1 MTNNFKF
8 KYDMKQLDVNLM
20 HPAEQITTIIGRI
33 YRSEMTTTSG
43 GNLSIM
49 DENGDMWITPASID
63 KGSLTPADIIC
74 VKADGTI
81 VGPHRPSSEYP
92 FHKAIYKMNP
102 NIHSVVH
109 AHPPGLVTFSMVHQV
124 PDTSILPQAHAV
136 CGPVGFAGYAI
147 PGSELLGQKI
157 VAEFQKNPD
166 YKAVVM
172 ENHGVVV
179 AGTDI
184 ADAYR
189 RFETLELCARTILN
203 AKTLGEPKY
212 LSDEQIRQND
222 TAANTPLPHFSGAGH
237 PSDERAIRAEI
248 CKIVRRA
255 CVQHLMC
262 SSYGT
267 ASVRWRG
274 NDFLITPADKQ
285 RWDLEPE
292 DIVQVKDGM
301 VEEGKN
307 ASRAAALHYEIYRR
321 NPKVNSIILTQSPA
335 LMGFCTTGVKFD
347 VRTIPE
353 SWIFLQDIP
362 TFPFGS
368 QYDERRTELVDEFKK
383 RPFVMVENDCVI
395 VTGDQLINTFDRL
408 EVADFS
414 ARSLILAAPLGKLN
428 PITDDEIEKLRVAFH
443 VGE

>member
-1 MTNNFKF
+1 
-8 KYDMKQLDVNLM
+8 M
-20 HPAEQITTIIGRI
+20 HPAEQIAIIIGRI

-49 DENGDMWITPASID
+49 DENGDMWITPAAID
-63 KGSLTPADIIC
+63 KGSLTPADIMC

-102 NIHSVVH
+102 HIHSVIH

-124 PDTSILPQAHAV
+124 PDTSIIPQARAT
-136 CGPVGFAGYAI
+136 CGPVGFAEYAL
-147 PGSELLGQKI
+147 PGSELLGKKI
-157 VAEFQKNPD
+157 VAEFKKNPD
-166 YKAVVM
+166 YKAVIM

-179 AGTDI
+179 AGDDI
-184 ADAYR
+184 ADAYQ

-212 LSDEQIRQND
+212 LSEEQILQHEKAVNV
-222 TAANTPLPHFSGAGH
+222 PFQHFMNVIH

-255 CVQHLMC
+255 CSQGLMC

-267 ASVRWRG
+267 ASVRWRD
-274 NDFLITPADKQ
+274 NDFLITPSSMQ
-285 RWDLEPE
+285 RWDLDPE

-301 VEEGKN
+301 IEAGKK
-307 ASRAAALHYEIYRR
+307 ASRSVALHYEIYRR

-335 LMGFCTTGVKFD
+335 LMGFCTTGAKFD

-362 TFPFGS
+362 IFPFGS
-368 QYDERRTELVDEFKK
+368 QYNEHLTELADEFKN
-383 RPFVMVENDCVI
+383 RPCVMLENDSVV

-428 PITDDEIEKLRVAFH
+428 PITDEEIEELRVAFH

>member
-1 MTNNFKF
+1 
-8 KYDMKQLDVNLM
+8 MKQLDVNLM
-20 HPAEQITTIIGRI
+20 HPAEQIAIIIGRI

-49 DENGDMWITPASID
+49 DENGDMWITPAGID
-63 KGSLTPADIIC
+63 KGSLTPADIMC

-102 NIHSVVH
+102 HVHSVIH

-124 PDTSILPQAHAV
+124 PDTSIIPQARAI
-136 CGPVGFAGYAI
+136 CGPVGFAEYAL
-147 PGSELLGQKI
+147 PGSELLGKKI
-157 VAEFQKNPD
+157 VAEFKKNPD
-166 YKAVVM
+166 YKAVIM

-179 AGTDI
+179 AGDDI
-184 ADAYR
+184 ADAYQ

-212 LSDEQIRQND
+212 LSEEQILKHEK
-222 TAANTPLPHFSGAGH
+222 AVNTPFQHFMNVEH
-237 PSDERAIRAEI
+237 PSDERAIRTEI

-255 CVQHLMC
+255 CSQGLMC

-274 NDFLITPADKQ
+274 NDFLITPSSKQ
-285 RWDLEPE
+285 RWDLDPE

-301 VEEGKN
+301 VEAGKN
-307 ASRAAALHYEIYRR
+307 ASRSVALHYEIYRR
-321 NPKVNSIILTQSPA
+321 NPKVNSIILTQSPS

-368 QYDERRTELVDEFKK
+368 QYDEHLTELADEFTH
-383 RPFVMVENDCVI
+383 RPFVMLENDSVV
-395 VTGDQLINTFDRL
+395 VTGDKLINTFDRL

-428 PITDDEIEKLRVAFH
+428 PITDEEIEELRVAFH

>member
-1 MTNNFKF
+1 
-8 KYDMKQLDVNLM
+8 M
-20 HPAEQITTIIGRI
+20 HPAEQIAIIIGRI

-49 DENGDMWITPASID
+49 DDNGDMWITPAGID
-63 KGSLTPADIIC
+63 KGSLTTADIMC

-81 VGPHRPSSEYP
+81 IGPHRPSSEYP

-102 NIHSVVH
+102 HIHSVIH

-124 PDTSILPQAHAV
+124 PDTSIIPQARAT
-136 CGPVGFAGYAI
+136 CGPVGFAEYAL
-147 PGSELLGQKI
+147 PGSELLGKKI
-157 VAEFQKNPD
+157 VAEFKKNPD
-166 YKAVVM
+166 YKAVIM

-179 AGTDI
+179 AGDDI
-184 ADAYR
+184 ADAYQ

-212 LSDEQIRQND
+212 LSEEQILQHER
-222 TAANTPLPHFSGAGH
+222 AVNTPFQHFMNVEH
-237 PSDERAIRAEI
+237 PSDERAIRSEI

-255 CVQHLMC
+255 CSQGLMC

-274 NDFLITPADKQ
+274 NDFLITPSSKQ

-301 VEEGKN
+301 VEAGKN
-307 ASRAAALHYEIYRR
+307 ASRSVALHYEIYRR
-321 NPKVNSIILTQSPA
+321 NPKVNSIILTQSPS

-368 QYDERRTELVDEFKK
+368 QYNENLTKLADEFRH
-383 RPFVMVENDCVI
+383 RPFVMLENDSVV
-395 VTGDQLINTFDRL
+395 VTGDKLINTFDRL

-428 PITDDEIEKLRVAFH
+428 PITDEEIEELRVAFH

>member
-1 MTNNFKF
+1 
-8 KYDMKQLDVNLM
+8 MKQLDVNLM
-20 HPAEQITTIIGRI
+20 HPAEQIAIIIGRI

-49 DENGDMWITPASID
+49 DENGDMWITPAAID
-63 KGSLTPADIIC
+63 KGSLTPADIMC

-81 VGPHRPSSEYP
+81 IGPHRPSSEYP

-102 NIHSVVH
+102 HIHSVIH

-124 PDTSILPQAHAV
+124 PDTSIIPQARET
-136 CGPVGFAGYAI
+136 CGPVGFAEYAL
-147 PGSELLGQKI
+147 PGSELLGKKI
-157 VAEFQKNPD
+157 VAEFKKNPD
-166 YKAVVM
+166 YKAVIM

-179 AGTDI
+179 AGEDI
-184 ADAYR
+184 ADAYQ

-212 LSDEQIRQND
+212 LSEDQILQHEKAVNV
-222 TAANTPLPHFSGAGH
+222 PFQHFMNVTH

-255 CVQHLMC
+255 CSQGLMC

-274 NDFLITPADKQ
+274 NDFLITPSSMQ

-292 DIVQVKDGM
+292 DIVQIKDGM
-301 VEEGKN
+301 VEAGKN
-307 ASRAAALHYEIYRR
+307 ASRSVALHYEIYRR

-368 QYDERRTELVDEFKK
+368 QYNGHLTELADEFKQ
-383 RPFVMVENDCVI
+383 RPFVMLENDSVV

-414 ARSLILAAPLGKLN
+414 ARSLLLAAPLGKLN
-428 PITDDEIEKLRVAFH
+428 PITDEEIEELRVAFH

>member
-1 MTNNFKF
+1 
-8 KYDMKQLDVNLM
+8 M
-20 HPAEQITTIIGRI
+20 HPAEQIAIIIGRI

-49 DENGDMWITPASID
+49 DENGDMWITPAAID
-63 KGSLTPADIIC
+63 KGSLTPADIMC

-81 VGPHRPSSEYP
+81 IGPHRPSSEYP

-102 NIHSVVH
+102 HIHSVIH

-124 PDTSILPQAHAV
+124 PDTSIIPQARET
-136 CGPVGFAGYAI
+136 CGPVGFAEYAL
-147 PGSELLGQKI
+147 PGSELLGKKI
-157 VAEFQKNPD
+157 VAEFKKNPD
-166 YKAVVM
+166 YKAVIM

-179 AGTDI
+179 AGDDI
-184 ADAYR
+184 ADAYQ

-212 LSDEQIRQND
+212 LSEEQILQHEK
-222 TAANTPLPHFSGAGH
+222 AVNTPFQHFMNVEH

-255 CVQHLMC
+255 CSQGLMC

-274 NDFLITPADKQ
+274 NDFLITPSSMQ
-285 RWDLEPE
+285 RWDLDPE

-301 VEEGKN
+301 VEAGKN
-307 ASRAAALHYEIYRR
+307 ASRSVALHYEIYRR

-368 QYDERRTELVDEFKK
+368 QYNEHLTELADEFRQ
-383 RPFVMVENDCVI
+383 RPFVMLENDSVV

-428 PITDDEIEKLRVAFH
+428 PITDEEIEELRVAFH

>member
-1 MTNNFKF
+1 MKSINI
-8 KYDMKQLDVNLM
+8 MKQLDVNLM
-20 HPAEQITTIIGRI
+20 HPAEQIAIIIGRI

-49 DENGDMWITPASID
+49 DGNGDMWITPAGID
-63 KGSLTPADIIC
+63 KGSLTPADIMC

-102 NIHSVVH
+102 HIHSVIH

-124 PDTSILPQAHAV
+124 PDTSIIPQARAT
-136 CGPVGFAGYAI
+136 CGPVGFAEYAL
-147 PGSELLGQKI
+147 PGSELLGKKI
-157 VAEFQKNPD
+157 VGEFKKNPD
-166 YKAVVM
+166 YKAVIM

-179 AGTDI
+179 AGDDI
-184 ADAYR
+184 ADAYQ

-212 LSDEQIRQND
+212 LSEEQILQHER
-222 TAANTPLPHFSGAGH
+222 AVNTPFQHFMNVEH
-237 PSDERAIRAEI
+237 PSEERAIRAEI

-255 CVQHLMC
+255 CSQGLMC

-267 ASVRWRG
+267 ASVRWKE
-274 NDFLITPADKQ
+274 NDFLITPSSMQ
-285 RWDLEPE
+285 RWDLDPE

-301 VEEGKN
+301 VEAGKR
-307 ASRAAALHYEIYRR
+307 ASRSVALHYEIYRR
-321 NPKVNSIILTQSPA
+321 NPKINSIILTQSPS

-368 QYDERRTELVDEFKK
+368 QYNEHLNELADEFKH
-383 RPFVMVENDCVI
+383 RPFVMLENDSVV
-395 VTGDQLINTFDRL
+395 VTGDKLINTFDRL

-428 PITDDEIEKLRVAFH
+428 PITDEEIEELRVAFH

>member
-1 MTNNFKF
+1 
-8 KYDMKQLDVNLM
+8 MKQLDVNLM
-20 HPAEQITTIIGRI
+20 HPAEQIAIIIGRI

-49 DENGDMWITPASID
+49 DENGDMWITPAGID
-63 KGSLTPADIIC
+63 KGSLTPADIMC

-102 NIHSVVH
+102 HIHSVIH

-124 PDTSILPQAHAV
+124 PDTSIIPQAHAT
-136 CGPVGFAGYAI
+136 CGPVGFAEYAL
-147 PGSELLGQKI
+147 PGSELLGKKI
-157 VAEFQKNPD
+157 VAEFKKNPD
-166 YKAVVM
+166 YKAVIM

-179 AGTDI
+179 AGDDI
-184 ADAYR
+184 ADAYQ

-212 LSDEQIRQND
+212 LSSEQILQHEK
-222 TAANTPLPHFSGAGH
+222 AVNTPFQHFMNVEH

-255 CVQHLMC
+255 CSQGLMC

-274 NDFLITPADKQ
+274 DDFLITPSNKQ

-301 VEEGKN
+301 IEAGKN
-307 ASRAAALHYEIYRR
+307 ASRSVALHYEIYRR
-321 NPKVNSIILTQSPA
+321 NPKVNSIILTQSPS

-368 QYDERRTELVDEFKK
+368 QYNEHLTELADEFTH
-383 RPFVMVENDCVI
+383 RPFVMLENDSVV
-395 VTGDQLINTFDRL
+395 VTGDKLINTFDRL

-428 PITDDEIEKLRVAFH
+428 PITDDEIEELRVAFH

>member
-1 MTNNFKF
+1 
-8 KYDMKQLDVNLM
+8 M
-20 HPAEQITTIIGRI
+20 HPAEQIAIIIGRI
-33 YRSEMTTTSG
+33 YHSEMTTTSG

-49 DENGDMWITPASID
+49 DENGDMWITPAGID
-63 KGSLTPADIIC
+63 KGSLTPADIMC

-102 NIHSVVH
+102 HIHSVIH

-124 PDTSILPQAHAV
+124 PDTSIIPQAHAT
-136 CGPVGFAGYAI
+136 CGPVGFAEYAL
-147 PGSELLGQKI
+147 PGSELLGKKI
-157 VAEFQKNPD
+157 VAEFKKNPD
-166 YKAVVM
+166 YKAVIM

-179 AGTDI
+179 AGDDI
-184 ADAYR
+184 ADAYQ

-212 LSDEQIRQND
+212 LSAEQILQHEK
-222 TAANTPLPHFSGAGH
+222 AVNTPFQHFMNVEH

-248 CKIVRRA
+248 CKVVRRA
-255 CVQHLMC
+255 CSQGLMC

-274 NDFLITPADKQ
+274 DDFLITPSNKQ

-301 VEEGKN
+301 IEAGKN
-307 ASRAAALHYEIYRR
+307 ASRSVALHYEIYRR
-321 NPKVNSIILTQSPA
+321 NPKVNSIILTQSPS

-368 QYDERRTELVDEFKK
+368 QYNEHLTELANEFTH
-383 RPFVMVENDCVI
+383 RPFVMLENDSVV
-395 VTGDQLINTFDRL
+395 VTGDKLINTFDRL

-428 PITDDEIEKLRVAFH
+428 PITDDEIEELRVAFH

>member
-1 MTNNFKF
+1 
-8 KYDMKQLDVNLM
+8 M
-20 HPAEQITTIIGRI
+20 HPAEQIAIIIGRI

-49 DENGDMWITPASID
+49 DENGDMWITPAAID
-63 KGSLTPADIIC
+63 KGSLTPADIMC

-81 VGPHRPSSEYP
+81 IGPHRPSSEYP

-102 NIHSVVH
+102 HIHSVIH

-124 PDTSILPQAHAV
+124 PDTSIIPQARET
-136 CGPVGFAGYAI
+136 CGPVGFAEYAL
-147 PGSELLGQKI
+147 PGSELLGKKI
-157 VAEFQKNPD
+157 VAEFKKNPD
-166 YKAVVM
+166 YKAVIM

-179 AGTDI
+179 AGEDI
-184 ADAYR
+184 ADAYQ

-212 LSDEQIRQND
+212 LSEEQILQHEK
-222 TAANTPLPHFSGAGH
+222 AVNTPFQHFMNVEH

-255 CVQHLMC
+255 CSQGLMC

-274 NDFLITPADKQ
+274 NDFLITPSSMQ
-285 RWDLEPE
+285 RWDLDPE

-301 VEEGKN
+301 VEAGKN
-307 ASRAAALHYEIYRR
+307 ASRSVALHYEIYRR

-368 QYDERRTELVDEFKK
+368 QYNEKLNELADEFKH
-383 RPFVMVENDCVI
+383 RPFVMLENDSVV

-428 PITDDEIEKLRVAFH
+428 PITDEEIEELRVAFH

>member
-1 MTNNFKF
+1 
-8 KYDMKQLDVNLM
+8 M
-20 HPAEQITTIIGRI
+20 HPAEQIAIIIGRI

-49 DENGDMWITPASID
+49 DENGDMWITPAAID
-63 KGSLTPADIIC
+63 KGSLTPADIMC

-81 VGPHRPSSEYP
+81 IGPHRPSSEYP

-102 NIHSVVH
+102 HIHSVIH

-124 PDTSILPQAHAV
+124 PDTSIIPQARAT
-136 CGPVGFAGYAI
+136 CGPVGFAEYAL
-147 PGSELLGQKI
+147 PGSELLGKKI
-157 VAEFQKNPD
+157 VAEFKKNPD
-166 YKAVVM
+166 YKAVIM

-179 AGTDI
+179 AGEDI
-184 ADAYR
+184 ADAYQ

-212 LSDEQIRQND
+212 LSEDQILQHEKAVNV
-222 TAANTPLPHFSGAGH
+222 PFQHFMNVTH
-237 PSDERAIRAEI
+237 HSDERAIRAEI

-255 CVQHLMC
+255 CSQGLMC

-274 NDFLITPADKQ
+274 NDFLITPSSMQ

-292 DIVQVKDGM
+292 DIVQIKDGM
-301 VEEGKN
+301 VEAGKN
-307 ASRAAALHYEIYRR
+307 ASRSVALHYEIYRR

-368 QYDERRTELVDEFKK
+368 QYNEHLTELADEFKQ
-383 RPFVMVENDCVI
+383 RPFVMLENDSVV

-428 PITDDEIEKLRVAFH
+428 PITDEEIEELRVAFH

>member
-1 MTNNFKF
+1 
-8 KYDMKQLDVNLM
+8 M
-20 HPAEQITTIIGRI
+20 HPAEQIAIIIGRI

-49 DENGDMWITPASID
+49 DENGDMWITPAAID
-63 KGSLTPADIIC
+63 KGSLTPADIMC

-81 VGPHRPSSEYP
+81 IGPHRPSSEYP

-102 NIHSVVH
+102 HIHSVIH

-124 PDTSILPQAHAV
+124 PDTSIIPQARET
-136 CGPVGFAGYAI
+136 CGPVGFAEYAL
-147 PGSELLGQKI
+147 PGSELLGKKI
-157 VAEFQKNPD
+157 VAEFKKNPD
-166 YKAVVM
+166 YKAVIM

-179 AGTDI
+179 AGEDI
-184 ADAYR
+184 ADAYQ

-212 LSDEQIRQND
+212 LSEEQILQHEK
-222 TAANTPLPHFSGAGH
+222 AVNTPFQHFMNVEH

-255 CVQHLMC
+255 CSQGLMC

-274 NDFLITPADKQ
+274 NDFLITPSSMQ
-285 RWDLEPE
+285 RWDLDPE

-301 VEEGKN
+301 VEAGKN
-307 ASRAAALHYEIYRR
+307 ASRSVALHYEIYRR

-368 QYDERRTELVDEFKK
+368 QYNEHLTELADEFKQ
-383 RPFVMVENDCVI
+383 RPFVMLENDSVV

-428 PITDDEIEKLRVAFH
+428 PITDEEIEELRVAFH

>member
-1 MTNNFKF
+1 
-8 KYDMKQLDVNLM
+8 M
-20 HPAEQITTIIGRI
+20 HPAEQIAIIIGRI

-49 DENGDMWITPASID
+49 DDNGDMWITPAGID
-63 KGSLTPADIIC
+63 KGSLTPADIMC

-81 VGPHRPSSEYP
+81 IGPHRPSSEYP

-102 NIHSVVH
+102 HIHSVIH

-124 PDTSILPQAHAV
+124 PDTSIIPQARAT
-136 CGPVGFAGYAI
+136 CGPVGFAEYAL
-147 PGSELLGQKI
+147 PGSELLGKKI

-166 YKAVVM
+166 YKAVIM

-179 AGTDI
+179 AGEDI
-184 ADAYR
+184 ADAYQ

-212 LSDEQIRQND
+212 LSEEQILQHER
-222 TAANTPLPHFSGAGH
+222 AVNTPFQHFMNVEH
-237 PSDERAIRAEI
+237 PSDERAIRSEI

-255 CVQHLMC
+255 CSQGLMC

-274 NDFLITPADKQ
+274 NDFLITPSSKQ

-301 VEEGKN
+301 VEAGKN
-307 ASRAAALHYEIYRR
+307 ASRSVALHYEIYRR
-321 NPKVNSIILTQSPA
+321 NPKVNSIILTQSPS

-368 QYDERRTELVDEFKK
+368 QYNENLTKLADEFRH
-383 RPFVMVENDCVI
+383 RPFVMLENDSVV
-395 VTGDQLINTFDRL
+395 VTGDKLINTFDRL

-428 PITDDEIEKLRVAFH
+428 PITDEEIEELRVAFH

>member
-1 MTNNFKF
+1 
-8 KYDMKQLDVNLM
+8 M
-20 HPAEQITTIIGRI
+20 HPAEQIAIIIGRI

-49 DENGDMWITPASID
+49 DENGDMWITPAAID
-63 KGSLTPADIIC
+63 KGSLTPADIMC

-81 VGPHRPSSEYP
+81 IGPHSPSSEYP
-92 FHKAIYKMNP
+92 FHQAIYKMNP
-102 NIHSVVH
+102 HIHSVIH

-124 PDTSILPQAHAV
+124 PDTSIIPQARAT
-136 CGPVGFAGYAI
+136 CGPVGFAEYAL
-147 PGSELLGQKI
+147 PGSELLGKKI
-157 VAEFQKNPD
+157 VAEFKKNPD
-166 YKAVVM
+166 YKAVIM

-179 AGTDI
+179 AGEDI
-184 ADAYR
+184 ADAYQ

-212 LSDEQIRQND
+212 LSEDQILQHEKAVNV
-222 TAANTPLPHFSGAGH
+222 PFQHFMNVTH

-255 CVQHLMC
+255 CSQGLMC

-274 NDFLITPADKQ
+274 NDFLITPSSMQ

-292 DIVQVKDGM
+292 DIVQIKDGM
-301 VEEGKN
+301 VEAGNN
-307 ASRAAALHYEIYRR
+307 ASRSVSLHYEIYRR

-368 QYDERRTELVDEFKK
+368 QYNEHLTELADEFKQ
-383 RPFVMVENDCVI
+383 RPFVMLENDSVV

-428 PITDDEIEKLRVAFH
+428 PITDEEIEELRVAFH

>member
-1 MTNNFKF
+1 
-8 KYDMKQLDVNLM
+8 MKQLDVNLM
-20 HPAEQITTIIGRI
+20 HPAEQIAIIIGRI

-49 DENGDMWITPASID
+49 DENGDMWITPAAID
-63 KGSLTPADIIC
+63 KGSLTPADIMC

-102 NIHSVVH
+102 HIHSVIH

-124 PDTSILPQAHAV
+124 PDTSIIPQARET
-136 CGPVGFAGYAI
+136 CGPVGFAEYAL
-147 PGSELLGQKI
+147 PGSELLGKKI
-157 VAEFQKNPD
+157 VAEFKKNPD
-166 YKAVVM
+166 YKAVIM

-179 AGTDI
+179 AGNDI
-184 ADAYR
+184 ADAYQ

-212 LSDEQIRQND
+212 LSEDQILQHEK
-222 TAANTPLPHFSGAGH
+222 AVNTPFQHFMNVTH

-255 CVQHLMC
+255 CSQGLMC

-274 NDFLITPADKQ
+274 NDFLITPSSMQ

-301 VEEGKN
+301 VEAGKN
-307 ASRAAALHYEIYRR
+307 ASRSVALHYEIYRR

-368 QYDERRTELVDEFKK
+368 QYNDHLTELADEFKH
-383 RPFVMVENDCVI
+383 RPFVMLENDSVV

-428 PITDDEIEKLRVAFH
+428 PITDEEIEELRVAFH